1 MQNPHIPLLPTAG
14 FTASYSRQEAW
25 IRSSPDPSC
34 LSGMLLSCASS
45 ANLSVANCKGEGSP
59 CALRIKVCCTTSVC
73 VTLEFHFLRDM
84 LQS

>member
-14 FTASYSRQEAW
+14 FTASHNSQEAW

-45 ANLSVANCKGEGSP
+45 ANLSVTNRKRKGSP
-59 CALRIKVCCTTSVC
+59 CALRIKVCYTMTVC
-73 VTLEFHFLRDM
+73 VTLGFHFLRDM